1 MEVIIQ
7 QTLQG
12 LPLIVLLA
20 LIAVTLLILGK
31 GADLLVEEAVDL
43 SARWGIPKFAIG
55 ATVVSLGTTAP
66 EAAVSVLAALRGNP
80 DLALGNAVGSII
92 CNMGLIMGI
101 GILIHPPLLQWHIVN
116 RQGWLQIGSGVLL
129 IAASMPWASPLSAL
143 SQGGRLPEGAGL
155 AFLVLLAS
163 YLWFSVREASEGA
176 KVLPAESEGRRS
188 ELAFR
193 VVGKLVGALC
203 VVIGCSW
210 VLIPTVQEVALRLN
224 VPEGIVAATI
234 VAFGTSLPE
243 LVTMVTASWRGHGE
257 LGVGNVIGANI
268 LNVLFVAGAS
278 AAVTAGG
285 LVAPAHFF
293 RLLFLLMLF
302 VLVVFQVG
310 ISVCGARLKRPVGI
324 TLLFA
329 YLATVIFSYR

>member
-1 MEVIIQ
+1 MEVILQ
-7 QTLQG
+7 QTVQG

-20 LIAVTLLILGK
+20 FIAVMLLVLGK
-31 GADLLVEEAVDL
+31 GADLLVEEAVQL
-43 SARWGIPKFAIG
+43 SVRWGIPKFAIG

-92 CNMGLIMGI
+92 CNMGLIMGL
-101 GILIHPPLLQWHIVN
+101 GILIHPPLLQWNIVS

-129 IAASMPWASPLSAL
+129 VVASTPWASPLAAL
-143 SQGGRLPEGAGL
+143 SHGGRLPEGAGL
-155 AFLVLLAS
+155 VFLGLLAS
-163 YLWFSVREASEGA
+163 YLWFSVRLASEGA
-176 KVLPAESEGRRS
+176 EVFPVENEKHRS
-188 ELAFR
+188 ELGLL
-193 VVGKLVGALC
+193 VLGKLVGALC
-203 VVIGCSW
+203 LVIGSSW
-210 VLIPTVQEVALRLN
+210 LLIPGVQEAALRLN
-224 VPEGIVAATI
+224 VPEGIIAATI

-268 LNVLFVAGAS
+268 LNVLFVAGTS

-310 ISVCGARLKRPVGI
+310 ISVCGAHIKRPVGV
-324 TLLFA
+324 TLLLA
-329 YLATVIFSYR
+329 YLVTVILSYR